1 MEGKVMRAW
10 LITSA
15 AAAALAAC
23 SPSGGSGNANGGG
36 TGAGGISYGPGGATQ
51 ANAQWTPFVQSFIDG
66 WFKLDPAFAVYQ
78 GKHEFD
84 GRLPDWSNA
93 GLQRQADFLKSGI
106 AKAQGFSDSSLTPQ
120 QRFERDYLIKVAQGK
135 LFWLTDA
142 DQPHTNPAYYV
153 GGGLDPNV
161 YLARPYADLPTRMKA
176 VIRMFDN
183 VPAAAA
189 NIRANLKT
197 PMPASFI
204 DYGVAAF
211 NGFAD
216 FYAHDA
222 GQAFAGVKDPAL
234 QKQFAASSTNASKA
248 MRDIATWLQSQRG
261 SATTNFALGAD
272 RFSRMLETTEDVD
285 IPLDQLEAIGK
296 ADLAKNQSALKD
308 ACAKFAPGATIEAC
322 TRKMQDD
329 KPAGG
334 PVEAARR
341 QIPMLKQFVLS
352 HDLVTIPGTEQAKVE
367 EAPPYNRQNS
377 AYIDPPGPFDKGIP
391 SVYYIAPPD
400 PSWPKAEQEAFIPGK
415 ADLLFTT
422 VHEVMPGHFVQFL
435 HANRSPSIFGRLFVG
450 YAYAEGWAHY
460 AEQMMWDAGLGN
472 GDPETHIGQLSN
484 ALLRDCRFLSAIG
497 MHAHGMTQAQS
508 EEMFETQCFQD
519 KGNAKQQAARG
530 TYDPAYLNYTMGKL
544 MIMKLRA
551 DWTAT
556 RGGRKAWKAFNDQFL
571 SYGGPPIPL
580 VRQAMMNEREARAA
594 F

>member
-1 MEGKVMRAW
+1 MRGKWTW
-10 LITSA
+10 LATIG
-15 AAAALAAC
+15 AAALAGCA
-23 SPSGGSGNANGGG
+23 PSQQGNGAAEAAN
-36 TGAGGISYGPGGATQ
+36 AISYGPGGAT
-51 ANAQWTPFVQSFIDG
+51 APNPDWTPFVNGFIDG

-84 GRLPDWSNA
+84 GRLPDWSEA
-93 GLQRQADFLKSGI
+93 GLKRQADFLN
-106 AKAQGFSDSSLTPQ
+106 AALRKAQGFSDASLTPQ

-142 DQPHTNPAYYV
+142 DLPHTNPAYYV

-176 VIRMFDN
+176 VIALFDN

-197 PMPASFI
+197 PMPKSFV
-204 DYGVAAF
+204 DFGVAAF

-216 FYAHDA
+216 FYANDA
-222 GQAFAGVKDPAL
+222 KQAFTGVKDAAL
-234 QKQFAASSTNASKA
+234 QQQFAASSARASKA
-248 MRDIATWLQSQRG
+248 MRDIATWLESQRG
-261 SATTNFALGAD
+261 SATTDFALGAD
-272 RFSRMLETTEDVD
+272 RFSRMLAATEDVD

-296 ADLAKNQSALKD
+296 RDLARNQAALKA
-308 ACAKFAPGATIEAC
+308 ACATFAPGATIEAC
-322 TRKMQDD
+322 VKKMQDD
-329 KPAGG
+329 KPEGG
-334 PVEAARR
+334 PVAAARR
-341 QIPMLKQFVLS
+341 QIPELKQFVVS
-352 HDLVTIPGTEQAKVE
+352 HDLVTIPGTEEAKVE

-400 PSWPKAEQEAFIPGK
+400 PSWPAQVQHDFIPGK
-415 ADLLFTT
+415 DDLLFTT

-435 HANRSPSIFGRLFVG
+435 HANRSPSIFGQLFVG

-472 GDPETHIGQLSN
+472 GDPEVHIGQLTN

-497 MHAHGMTQAQS
+497 LHAHGMTQAES
-508 EEMFETQCFQD
+508 EKMFEQQCYQD
-519 KGNAKQQAARG
+519 KGNAEQQAARG
-530 TYDPAYLNYTMGKL
+530 TYDPAYLNYTLGKL
-544 MIMKLRA
+544 MILKLRD

-556 RGGRKAWKAFNDQFL
+556 RGGRKAWKAFHDTFL

-580 VRQAMMNEREARAA
+580 VRQAMMNEPTAKAV

>member
-1 MEGKVMRAW
+1 MRRW
-10 LITSA
+10 LFASTA
-15 AAAALAAC
+15 AVAAALAGC
-23 SPSGGSGNANGGG
+23 SPSATSGNATDGN
-36 TGAGGISYGPGGATQ
+36 TAASYGPGGAKQ
-51 ANAQWTPFVQSFIDG
+51 ANADWTPFVQSFIDG

-78 GKHEFD
+78 GKHEYD
-84 GRLPDWSNA
+84 GRLPDWSDA
-93 GLQRQADFLKSGI
+93 GLKRQADYLQAAI
-106 AKAQGFSDSSLTPQ
+106 TKAQGFSDASLTPQ

-142 DQPHTNPAYYV
+142 DQPHSNPAYYV

-176 VIRMFDN
+176 VIALFDS
-183 VPAAAA
+183 VPGAAA

-197 PMPASFI
+197 PMPKSFI

-222 GQAFAGVKDPAL
+222 GQAFTGVKDPAL
-234 QKQFAASSTNASKA
+234 QKQFAASSANASKA

-261 SATTNFALGAD
+261 TATTNFALGGD
-272 RFSRMLETTEDVD
+272 RFSRMLKATEDVD

-296 ADLAKNQSALKD
+296 ADLAKNQAELKA
-308 ACAKFAPGATIEAC
+308 ACTKYAPGATIEAC
-322 TRKMQDD
+322 MKKMQDD
-329 KPAGG
+329 KPAEG
-334 PVEAARR
+334 PVEAARQ
-341 QIPMLKQFVLS
+341 QIPLLKQFVLA
-352 HDLVTIPGTEQAKVE
+352 HDIVSIPGTEEAKVE
-367 EAPPYNRQNS
+367 EAPAYNRQNS

-400 PSWPKAEQEAFIPGK
+400 PSWPKAEQDAFVPGK
-415 ADLLFTT
+415 DDLLFTT
-422 VHEVMPGHFVQFL
+422 VHEVIPGHFVQFL
-435 HANRSPSIFGRLFVG
+435 HANRSPSIFGQLFVG

-497 MHAHGMTQAQS
+497 MHAHGMTQEQS
-508 EEMFETQCFQD
+508 EQMFETECYQD
-519 KGNAKQQAARG
+519 KGNAQQQAARG

-556 RGGRKAWKAFNDQFL
+556 RGGQKAWKAFHDQFL

-580 VRQAMMNEREARAA
+580 VRQAMMNEPQAKAV